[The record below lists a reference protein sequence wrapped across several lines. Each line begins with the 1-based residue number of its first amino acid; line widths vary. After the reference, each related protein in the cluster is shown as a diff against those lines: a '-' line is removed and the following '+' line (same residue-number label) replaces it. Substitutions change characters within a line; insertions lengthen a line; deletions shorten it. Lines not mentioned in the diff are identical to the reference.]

1 MLKHCFALI
10 LCCTIVAS
18 CNKKTENPLFQ
29 QIENSGIKFQNNIS
43 DQKDMNIFKYRNFYN
58 GGGVGIGD
66 INNDGLPDVFFTA
79 NMGNNALFL
88 NKGNFQFEDISSK
101 AGFGPKDQWSTGVTM
116 VDINHDGWLDIYV
129 CNAGHLMNPE
139 LRKNQLFINSHNNT
153 FTESA
158 AAYGL
163 DNNGYSTHASFFDY
177 DMDGDLDCFIV
188 NNSPIP
194 VNTLNYMNAR
204 DVRAE
209 NSPVADFLKG
219 GGDHL
224 YRNDNDKFV
233 EVSEQAGIHG
243 SLISFG
249 LGVTIGDVNN
259 DGWPDVYVSNDFFE
273 RDYLYINQKNG
284 TFKDDLEHCIA
295 HNSIAAMGTDMADVN
310 NDGFPDIF
318 TTEMLPDDDY
328 RLKST
333 TAFESIDV
341 FRLKQSSGFHQQF
354 MQNSLLLNNANGK
367 FKEIAHF
374 AGVQA
379 SDWSWGE
386 LMFDAD
392 NDGYTDIYVC
402 NGILKDLTN
411 QDFIDFFAN
420 FTIQKMVMT
429 GKKEEIKDIIDKMP
443 SQPIPNKM
451 FQNKGNLRFYETA
464 KAWGLGK
471 PSFSNGA
478 AYSDLDNDGDLDLVI
493 NNLNQPAFVFKNNSR
508 EKLKNHFIGF
518 NIKGLGNNSFAVGTK
533 IKVFANNQIFS
544 KDIIPARGFQSSID
558 YTQIIGLGKST
569 KIDSVQILWPNLTQS
584 VFAPTKIDSVY
595 TIQQGNI
602 AAVPFKISSSTS
614 KHVFTEVAQNFDK
627 HQENEHID
635 FYAERMLPRLLS
647 REGPATATADINGDG
662 KLDLFIGAAKDLGGQ
677 IYIQQANGSFSKKLQ
692 PAFETFRNREDVTA
706 SFFDADNDG
715 DSDLFIGSGGND
727 RLNAEGALNHRLFLN
742 NGKGIF
748 TLQTNAFPDYAFNCS
763 VAVPMDFDQDGD
775 FDLFVASRNTPYK
788 YGVAPKSYIYVNDGK
803 AHFTDQTL
811 NLSKEIDQLGMVT
824 SAVWGTLSANQ
835 QPSLVVVGDWM
846 YPKIFQYQQGKF
858 IEQTSDLQQ
867 YKGWWQTVALDD
879 IDGDGNNDLILGN
892 AGENSYLKPTQAEPV
907 QLWLNDFDGNGS
919 LDKVLTRFIG
929 NREMPVFLKQE
940 MQEQMPFIKKEN
952 LRYEDYAKKTIQ
964 ELFKEK
970 QLKAAK
976 VLTCNYSSSII
987 AWSLGKGK
995 FNIQRLPDAVQFSCV
1010 NAIQSVDVNK
1020 DGKKDLVLAG
1030 NQSGFL
1036 PQFGK
1041 SDASFGTVL
1050 INNGN
1055 RKLNLLS
1062 DQASG
1067 LDIEG
1072 EVRHIVSLPLNNT
1085 TRLLFVRNNDFPVMV
1100 QVKE

>member
-1 MLKHCFALI
+1 
-10 LCCTIVAS
+10 
-18 CNKKTENPLFQ
+18 
-29 QIENSGIKFQNNIS
+29 
-43 DQKDMNIFKYRNFYN
+43 MNIFKYRNFYN

-66 INNDGLPDVFFTA
+66 INNDGLSDVFFTA

-88 NKGNFQFEDISSK
+88 NKGNFQFEDISAT
-101 AGFGPKDQWSTGVTM
+101 AGFGPKEQWSTGVTM

-139 LRKNQLFINSHNNT
+139 LRKNQLFINNHNNT
-153 FTESA
+153 FSDSA
-158 AAYGL
+158 TAYGL

-204 DVRAE
+204 NTRAE

-224 YRNDNDKFV
+224 YRNDNGKFV

-284 TFKDDLEHCIA
+284 TFIDDFEQCIA

-310 NDGFPDIF
+310 NDGYPDIF

-341 FRLKQSSGFHQQF
+341 FRLKQNSGFHHQF

-402 NGILKDLTN
+402 NGIVKDLTN

-420 FTIQKMVMT
+420 FTIQKMVLT

-451 FQNKGNLRFYETA
+451 FQNQGNLRFYETA

-493 NNLNQPAFVFKNNSR
+493 NNLNQPAFIFKNNAR
-508 EKLKNHFIGF
+508 EQLNNHYIGF
-518 NIKGLGNNSFAVGTK
+518 NIKGLGNNSFAVGAK

-558 YTQIIGLGKST
+558 YTQIIGIGKLT
-569 KIDSVQILWPNLTQS
+569 TIDSVQILWPNLKQS
-584 VFAPTKIDSVY
+584 VFSPTKLDSVY

-602 AAVPFKISSSTS
+602 SEHPFQIPATTS
-614 KHVFTEVAQNFDK
+614 KPVFTAVAQNFDK

-662 KLDLFIGAAKDLGGQ
+662 KLDIYIGGANNLGGQ
-677 IYIQQANGSFSKKLQ
+677 MYIQQNNGSFIKKAQ
-692 PAFETFRNREDVTA
+692 PAFEPFRSREDVSA

-715 DSDLFIGSGGND
+715 DADLFIGSGGND
-727 RLNAEGALNHRLFLN
+727 RLNTEGALNHRLFLN

-748 TLQTNAFPDYAFNCS
+748 SVQPNALPDYAYNCS

-775 FDLFVASRNTPYK
+775 LDLFVGSRNTPYK
-788 YGVAPKSYIYVNDGK
+788 YGVSPKSYIYVNDGK
-803 AHFTDQTL
+803 AYFTDQTGT
-811 NLSKEIDQLGMVT
+811 LSKDFDKLGMVT
-824 SAVWGTLSANQ
+824 AAVWGPLNANQ

-879 IDGDGNNDLILGN
+879 IDGDGNSDLILGN
-892 AGENSYLKPTQAEPV
+892 AGENSYLKPTPSQPV
-907 QLWLNDFDGNGS
+907 QLWLNDFDGNGT
-919 LDKVLTRFIG
+919 LDKVLTHFIG
-929 NREMPVFLKQE
+929 NREVPVFLKQE
-940 MQEQMPFIKKEN
+940 MQDQMPFIKKEN

-964 ELFKEK
+964 ELFTEK
-970 QLKAAK
+970 QRNAAT

-987 AWSLGKGK
+987 AWGLGKGK
-995 FNIQRLPDAVQFSCV
+995 FKVERLPDAVQFSCV
-1010 NAIQSVDVNK
+1010 NAIQCVDVNK

-1041 SDASFGTVL
+1041 SDASFGSVI

-1055 RKLNLLS
+1055 RNLKLLS
-1062 DQASG
+1062 DPESG
-1067 LDIEG
+1067 LNIEG
-1072 EVRHIVSLPLNNT
+1072 EVRHIASLPINNS

-1100 QVKE
+1100 QVKD